1 MKRGRK
7 VALLSAL
14 IKYKQILMLFPKAF
28 IHKIPITKDIFGCV
42 GKKRVKMI
50 MVKKSKLEKK
60 KILQTEVTLV
70 CLSKL
75 CSHRHF

>member
-1 MKRGRK
+1 MKRSRK

-14 IKYKQILMLFPKAF
+14 IKYKQILMLYPKAF
-28 IHKIPITKDIFGCV
+28 IHKIPITKDISGCV

-60 KILQTEVTLV
+60 NLAEMTLV

-75 CSHRHF
+75 SSHRHF